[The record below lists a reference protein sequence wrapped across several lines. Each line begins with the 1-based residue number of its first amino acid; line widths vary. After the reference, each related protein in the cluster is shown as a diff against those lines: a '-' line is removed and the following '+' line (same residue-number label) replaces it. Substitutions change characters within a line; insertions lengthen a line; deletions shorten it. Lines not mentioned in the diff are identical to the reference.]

1 MSCLGEREW
10 MSEELEKAFENSKDY
25 KQKALLLGAKNL
37 IEEQYTRI
45 EQMQGELD
53 GTMWSPKQWR

>member
-1 MSCLGEREW
+1 VGEREW
-10 MSEELEKAFENSKDY
+10 IDAQLEKAVEDSRDY
-25 KQKALLLGAKNL
+25 EQKALLLATKAL

-53 GTMWSPKQWR
+53 GTMWSPKNW

>member
-1 MSCLGEREW
+1 MGEREW
-10 MSEELEKAFENSKDY
+10 IDAQLEKAVEDSRDY
-25 KQKALLLGAKNL
+25 EQKALLLATKAL

-53 GTMWSPKQWR
+53 GTMWSPKNW

>member
-1 MSCLGEREW
+1 MGEREW
-10 MSEELEKAFENSKDY
+10 IEAQLEKAVEDSRDY
-25 KQKALLLGAKNL
+25 EQKALLLATKAL

-53 GTMWSPKQWR
+53 GTMWSPKNW